1 MSERDDMSD
10 FIVDDDDVAR
20 LEEKEEAGDD
30 DKDEQEFMSEEEEE
44 EENVDHLLDED
55 EDTRALFS
63 SEDENDSMGSLKD
76 FIVDDN
82 EDVEEEA
89 QMEEENSEEE
99 FIDEEDSDEDASDE
113 EAWETGRIPVGFQ
126 VNRVAPRRSGRN
138 RRAPQRYKDE
148 HYAELIL
155 EDIPSSDIDDILND
169 SSE

>member
-1 MSERDDMSD
+1 MLTS
-10 FIVDDDDVAR
+10 VAALALALAPGLR
-20 LEEKEEAGDD
+20 APAPGQQPVVMRRGARFAFPLMQADEAVEEA
-30 DKDEQEFMSEEEEE
+30 
-44 EENVDHLLDED
+44 
-55 EDTRALFS
+55 
-63 SEDENDSMGSLKD
+63 
-76 FIVDDN
+76 
-82 EDVEEEA
+82 A
-89 QMEEENSEEE
+89 QMEEEKSEEE

>member
-1 MSERDDMSD
+1 MEAPLVTLLPSSSVSRSDNGKSSRSES
-10 FIVDDDDVAR
+10 
-20 LEEKEEAGDD
+20 
-30 DKDEQEFMSEEEEE
+30 
-44 EENVDHLLDED
+44 
-55 EDTRALFS
+55 
-63 SEDENDSMGSLKD
+63 ND
-76 FIVDDN
+76 DDN